1 MGSAPGLRAAP
12 RYQLMGLAP
21 MLRGPG
27 SPTCYSLVGLCRGPD
42 TNPGDRVAVSA
53 TSQGLVSLSRLSCH
67 CGRMS
72 CHSWLCVLTLPAG
85 TTETPSSQPLHHSGP
100 GLCHP
105 CPDRWHTLRQEPGS
119 KGNLGA
125 TREDGWGQMPHS
137 EARWGLGLGGAGTAM
152 GARWGVGGAQASVA
166 GAKDAGQNR
175 GVVVRQMGPRAG
187 PEPPSCRPQ
196 EADSLFPSTP
206 SGQPV
211 PT

>member
-105 CPDRWHTLRQEPGS
+105 CPDRWHTLHQEPGRQGELGNHEGGWLGTDAPLRGQVGAGAGGS
-119 KGNLGA
+119 WDSHGGTWGSGRHSGQRSRGKGRRAEQGSGGEADGPQGRPRAPFLQA
-125 TREDGWGQMPHS
+125 TRG
-137 EARWGLGLGGAGTAM
+137 
-152 GARWGVGGAQASVA
+152 
-166 GAKDAGQNR
+166 
-175 GVVVRQMGPRAG
+175 
-187 PEPPSCRPQ
+187 
-196 EADSLFPSTP
+196 
-206 SGQPV
+206 
-211 PT
+211 